1 VTSLVQKRKF
11 LAAAFLLA
19 MTFCN
24 VALLFRV
31 IPSLRNGYQDFTIF
45 YTGARLVRNGQASAL
60 YDLATQYRTQLTFA
74 RVAIRQ
80 GPLPF
85 NHPPFE
91 ALLFVPF
98 TLLEYWPAYL
108 LWSAL
113 NMIMLTVSVTL
124 LRRHFRLLAGVPVLV
139 VGLAATAFF
148 PVAIGIIQGQDV
160 ILLLLLFV
168 LAVICLDGG
177 NDAVAGAL
185 LAAGLFRP
193 QLVVPLVALLAIRR
207 WRVLVGFAPVA
218 LLLAGVSVAIMGWR
232 GPLDYV
238 RFVIR
243 LEGTGA
249 GAFGPEVVPN
259 IRGLVAELPG
269 LSASGPW
276 TALLILAL
284 SLVVFFVALSRIR
297 ARPDSIILTSS
308 LAAVAT
314 ILISFHAL
322 VYDLTLLLPTLLFL
336 LARTVDAQGKIIDAR
351 TMLLVFLLLLSPLY
365 VFLWL
370 VVERFFWFSLILLWL
385 YLRLVLAPA
394 PAEAP
399 ASA

>member
-1 VTSLVQKRKF
+1 
-11 LAAAFLLA
+11 
-19 MTFCN
+19 
-24 VALLFRV
+24 
-31 IPSLRNGYQDFTIF
+31 
-45 YTGARLVRNGQASAL
+45 
-60 YDLATQYRTQLTFA
+60 
-74 RVAIRQ
+74 
-80 GPLPF
+80 
-85 NHPPFE
+85 
-91 ALLFVPF
+91 
-98 TLLEYWPAYL
+98 
-108 LWSAL
+108 
-113 NMIMLTVSVTL
+113 
-124 LRRHFRLLAGVPVLV
+124 
-139 VGLAATAFF
+139 
-148 PVAIGIIQGQDV
+148 
-160 ILLLLLFV
+160 
-168 LAVICLDGG
+168 
-177 NDAVAGAL
+177 
-185 LAAGLFRP
+185 
-193 QLVVPLVALLAIRR
+193 
-207 WRVLVGFAPVA
+207 
-218 LLLAGVSVAIMGWR
+218 MGWR

>member
-1 VTSLVQKRKF
+1 
-11 LAAAFLLA
+11 
-19 MTFCN
+19 
-24 VALLFRV
+24 
-31 IPSLRNGYQDFTIF
+31 
-45 YTGARLVRNGQASAL
+45 
-60 YDLATQYRTQLTFA
+60 
-74 RVAIRQ
+74 
-80 GPLPF
+80 
-85 NHPPFE
+85 
-91 ALLFVPF
+91 
-98 TLLEYWPAYL
+98 
-108 LWSAL
+108 
-113 NMIMLTVSVTL
+113 MIMLTVSLAL
-124 LRRHFRLLAGVPVLV
+124 LRRHFRQLAGVPLLV

-218 LLLAGVSVAIMGWR
+218 LLLAGVSVVMMGWR

-259 IRGLVAELPG
+259 IRGLVAELPA

-297 ARPDSIILTSS
+297 ARPDSIIFTSS

-322 VYDLTLLLPTLLFL
+322 VYDLTLLFPTLLFL
-336 LARTVDAQGKIIDAR
+336 LARTVDARGKIIDAQ
-351 TMLLVFLLLLSPLY
+351 TLLLVFLLLLSPLY

-399 ASA
+399 AGA